1 MRFTTNQLT
10 ACIKKNARLLDVA
23 LAKNPGTATL
33 DAGRLLTALACIES
47 GYGANCGP
55 RYEKQYDNGGLY
67 YERSGTVRKAVTRFG
82 RWAAC
87 SYGPWQILYTTA
99 LELGLPED
107 TEPASLHHPDL
118 CIPYVIAYL
127 DRRAV
132 NRPGIYKA
140 RDLAGIFD
148 AYNTGRAHDAN
159 VPTAYI
165 AKGLK
170 AYEDP
175 TPWIEAAKR
184 RERRR

>member
-10 ACIKKNARLLDVA
+10 ACIKKNAVFLTHA
-23 LAKNPGTATL
+23 LRVNPDLADL

-47 GYGANCGP
+47 GYGVNCGP
-55 RYEKQYDNGGLY
+55 RHETQYDSGGFY
-67 YERSGTVRKAVTRFG
+67 HERSAAVRRAVDRFG
-82 RWAAC
+82 SWAAC

-107 TEPASLHHPDL
+107 TEPATLHHPDL
-118 CIPYVIAYL
+118 SIPHVIAYL
-127 DRRAV
+127 DRRAI

-140 RDLAGIFD
+140 RNLAGIFD
-148 AYNTGRAHDAN
+148 AYNTGRAHDTN
-159 VPTAYI
+159 TPHAYI

-170 AYEDP
+170 AYDDP